1 MTTRILTAPPQART
15 APPAGAL
22 RKGAL
27 RDGLV
32 GVAIFSGTLAATRL
46 ALASFEPIALT
57 LTRAALAGLVAA
69 AVLMVLRQPVPR
81 RSDLAALAV
90 VTGAVVL
97 GFPLFTAFAL
107 GQIGAGRASVF
118 VGLLPLATSLFGAL
132 RAGER
137 PSRAFWLL
145 SALGSAVTAAFAGRG
160 AGPGSLFGDG
170 LMLAAILVCGLGYA
184 EGARL
189 ARRLGG
195 WQVVAWATV
204 LALPATLPAAL
215 WLLPT
220 HPRPVT
226 PTALAGLAYVTMLS
240 ALVGFV
246 FWYRALARGGIAV
259 TGQLQLLQPFLG
271 IGIAAL
277 VLGEAVDPMM
287 PLVAAAVAACAA
299 GARRLA

>member
-1 MTTRILTAPPQART
+1 MTTRILAAPAQARP
-15 APPAGAL
+15 APPA
-22 RKGAL
+22 GAL

-46 ALASFEPIALT
+46 ALEAFEPVALT
-57 LTRAALAGLVAA
+57 LTRAALAGLAA
-69 AVLMVLRQPVPR
+69 GAVLMVLRQPVPR
-81 RSDLAALAV
+81 RSDLAALAAV
-90 VTGAVVL
+90 SFGVVL

-145 SALGSAVTAAFAGRG
+145 SGLGSAVTVAFAARG
-160 AGPGSLFGDG
+160 AGPGSLVGDG

-189 ARRLGG
+189 ARPLGG

-215 WLLPT
+215 WLLPA
-220 HPRPVT
+220 HPGPIT
-226 PTALAGLAYVTMLS
+226 PSALAGLAYVSALS

-259 TGQLQLLQPFLG
+259 TGQLQLLQPFMG

-277 VLGEAVDPMM
+277 VLGEAIDPAM
-287 PLVAAAVAACAA
+287 PLVAATVAACAA

>member
-1 MTTRILTAPPQART
+1 MANPILAAPVSAR
-15 APPAGAL
+15 PVPAA
-22 RKGAL
+22 GAL

-32 GVAIFSGTLAATRL
+32 GVAIFGGTLTATRL
-46 ALASFEPIALT
+46 ALASFEPVALT
-57 LTRAALAGLVAA
+57 LIRAALAGLAA
-69 AVLMVLRQPVPR
+69 GAVLAALRQPTPR
-81 RSDLAALAV
+81 RADLAALAV
-90 VTGAVVL
+90 VSFGVVL

-118 VGLLPLATSLFGAL
+118 VGLLPLATSIFGAL

-145 SALGSAVTAAFAGRG
+145 SGLGSAVTAAFAARG
-160 AGPGSLFGDG
+160 AGPGSLLGDG

-215 WLLPT
+215 WLIPE
-220 HPRPVT
+220 HARAVT
-226 PTALAGLAYVTMLS
+226 PAALAGLAYVAALS
-240 ALVGFV
+240 SLVGFV

-271 IGIAAL
+271 MALAAL
-277 VLGEAVDPMM
+277 VLGEAIDPLM

>member
-90 VTGAVVL
+90 VTGGVVL

-118 VGLLPLATSLFGAL
+118 VRLLPLATSLFGAL

>member
-1 MTTRILTAPPQART
+1 MATRIHAAPVQARP
-15 APPAGAL
+15 APPA
-22 RKGAL
+22 GAL

-46 ALASFEPIALT
+46 ALTAFEPVALT
-57 LTRAALAGLVAA
+57 LTRAALAGLAAA
-69 AVLMVLRQPVPR
+69 AVLIALRQPVPR
-81 RSDLAALAV
+81 RSDLAALAIV
-90 VTGAVVL
+90 GFGVVL

-137 PSRAFWLL
+137 PSRGFWLL
-145 SALGSAVTAAFAGRG
+145 SALGSAVTVAFAARG
-160 AGPGSLFGDG
+160 AGPGSLPGDG
-170 LMLAAILVCGLGYA
+170 LMLAAIVVCGLGYA

-195 WQVVAWATV
+195 WQVVAWASV

-220 HPRPVT
+220 HPGPVT
-226 PTALAGLAYVTMLS
+226 PTALVGLAYVAVLS

-277 VLGEAVDPMM
+277 VLGEAVDPVM
-287 PLVAAAVAACAA
+287 PLVAAVVAACAA

>member
-1 MTTRILTAPPQART
+1 MTTRILAAPAQARP
-15 APPAGAL
+15 APPA
-22 RKGAL
+22 GAL

-46 ALASFEPIALT
+46 VLEAFEPVALT
-57 LTRAALAGLVAA
+57 LTRAALAGLAA
-69 AVLMVLRQPVPR
+69 GAVLMVLRQPVPR
-81 RSDLAALAV
+81 RSDLAALAAV
-90 VTGAVVL
+90 SFGVVL
-97 GFPLFTAFAL
+97 GFPLLTAFAL

-145 SALGSAVTAAFAGRG
+145 SGLGSAVTVAFAARG
-160 AGPGSLFGDG
+160 AGPGSLVGDG

-215 WLLPT
+215 WLLPA
-220 HPRPVT
+220 HPGPMT
-226 PTALAGLAYVTMLS
+226 PSALAGLAYVSALS

-259 TGQLQLLQPFLG
+259 TGQLQLLQPFMG

-277 VLGEAVDPMM
+277 VLGEAIDPAM
-287 PLVAAAVAACAA
+287 PLVAATVAACAA